1 MVEMLTASQ
10 AFWKDKTEAQHRHHD
25 ERWFR
30 LYAQELLA
38 IMPSG
43 GTLLDVGCG
52 AAQLTTYLAGQ
63 FDSIIGIDLSESML
77 AAGRAR
83 IANQAPRVALVRSAA
98 TALPFA
104 SNSIDVILAY
114 GVIQYFDTAALQ
126 RHVMECARV
135 LRPSGKVCWGQIP
148 NARLRRLW
156 YAGALMNPRPSL
168 I

>member
-63 FDSIIGIDLSESML
+63 FDSIIGIDLSEVDACSWT
-77 AAGRAR
+77 GPHCESGTTSSAR
-83 IANQAPRVALVRSAA
+83 KERSHGVAFRVQFHRRNFGLWRHPVLR
-98 TALPFA
+98 
-104 SNSIDVILAY
+104 Y
-114 GVIQYFDTAALQ
+114 GSTTETCNG
-126 RHVMECARV
+126 MCARFE
-135 LRPSGKVCWGQIP
+135 
-148 NARLRRLW
+148 A
-156 YAGALMNPRPSL
+156 
-168 I
+168 